1 MTASDTPM
9 GTVIM
14 GTIVFLVVLLVGTAV
29 ALLIRRQ
36 SAHLGLG
43 RVMLATAIGFTT
55 LFVCTLIFS
64 SFAIVQAKEVGV
76 LTTFGKPSE
85 RKLGAGLSFK
95 APWQKVTHID
105 GTIQTDK
112 YRGDDCIYVRI
123 GDGSRSCLTLTH
135 RWQIV
140 PERADE
146 TFANFRS
153 NDPTESLRDAVVS
166 TQLVS
171 VAQDVLSEY
180 NPISDLQVV
189 DADNANASLDFA
201 PDYDQIAQ
209 DISDGMELRY
219 GTEPLVK
226 TVAITVSYLSLSNS
240 TQSKIDAFIA
250 EVANTR
256 IAVQRRQTAQAEAAA
271 NRELSESV
279 TNAPNVLVSKCLDI
293 MAEGEKIGYQFPA
306 GFSCWPGD
314 NGSVVI
320 PSAR

>member
-1 MTASDTPM
+1 
-9 GTVIM
+9 M
-14 GTIVFLVVLLVGTAV
+14 GTIFFLVVLLICIAV
-29 ALLIRRQ
+29 ALVVRRQ
-36 SAHLGLG
+36 SARVVLG
-43 RVMLATAIGFTT
+43 RAMLGTAIVLGV
-55 LFVCTLIFS
+55 LFVFTLIFS

-112 YRGDDCIYVRI
+112 YRGDECIYVRI

-171 VAQDVLSEY
+171 VAQDVLSKY
-180 NPISDLQVV
+180 NPISDLRVV
-189 DADNANASLDFA
+189 DADNANANLNFA

-209 DISDGMELRY
+209 DITEGMELRY

-226 TVAITVSYLSLSNS
+226 TVAITVSYLSLSS
-240 TQSKIDAFIA
+240 TTQSKIDAFIA

-256 IAVQRRQTAQAEAAA
+256 IAVQKKQTASAEAQA
-271 NRELSESV
+271 NKELSESV

-293 MAEGEKIGYQFPA
+293 LAEAEKLGYQLPA

-314 NGSVVI
+314 NGAVVV
-320 PSAR
+320 PSSR